1 MLRVL
6 GLARWRKLAVVL
18 ALGGGVALIPLYDA
32 EAGTLTAAS
41 VTPGSTV
48 AAVVTSYDVQFTTAT
63 MLGVNDG
70 FVVVKFPGT
79 FGDVG
84 TVTLGAFSATSSTAT
99 VSQVILDDGVKEV
112 RLRLATDGVPLG
124 STVTFTLN
132 SVLNPP
138 TPGAAGDYVLE
149 TRDGGGSGV
158 DDATVA
164 GHTFT
169 ANPAPAVTTPIADQM
184 VHAVDGPAVVEVD
197 LNNVFT
203 DGDGDGDGDSLTFS
217 IVPGHDTG
225 IVTVG
230 LSGAGNETLTFTP
243 LAKGTTTVTIEASDL
258 PAEGEG
264 TAQDAFQVEVLTGLL
279 TGVSVTPMSLDAG
292 ATTDYVIEFTTPTE
306 IPTDGNLGGL
316 DFPNTFD
323 VSGAMLTGYSQS
335 LGSATVTLPL
345 VNAGQIVILYVAVG
359 SVPANATVTFTLTGL
374 VNPGAPGNP
383 GDYVFTTNGAS
394 GNPLL
399 DRAIAPGHDFLLVGA
414 PTVTAAIADQMVH
427 AADGP
432 VVVEADLNNVFT
444 DGDGDALTF
453 SIVPGHDTGIVTVG
467 LSGAGDET
475 LTITPLAKGTTT
487 VTLEASDIP
496 SGMGEGTVQDT
507 FEVEVLTGLLT
518 GASATPASLI
528 TGATTDYVIEFT
540 TPTEIPTD
548 GNLGGL
554 DFPNT
559 FDVSGAMLTG
569 YSQSLGSATVT
580 LPVVNAG
587 QIVTLYVAVG
597 SVPANAIVTFTLTG
611 LVNPGAPGNP
621 GDYVFTTNG
630 ASGNPLLDRAIV
642 FGHDFVSPVTPPNSM
657 NDGPS
662 VPLTVVEDASAPAIN
677 DFDLLANDTAG
688 TFPIDPTSV
697 VIDDAGTQGTV
708 TNNGN
713 GTFDFT
719 PSADFNGTTTFTYTD
734 KDTDSPANSSSIAT
748 VTVTVTAEN
757 DAPVGSA
764 DSYVTANDTN
774 LVANDADGSGG
785 GGVNNDGVLAN
796 DMDVDGDA
804 LTVTLLIPP
813 SDGTLLGGL
822 NPDGTFT
829 YDPDLAFAGNDGFT
843 YQVSDGGPPVGPIT
857 VTLVVLTGP
866 PVARDDSFSVL
877 KGATVMGNVL
887 DDNGNGADTD
897 PGDGA
902 PPLGVLALVGGNP
915 AEDTAFTLELTGPN
929 RGDFSYTHDGT
940 TPPTT
945 PVTFQYTVED
955 SEMNLSNTA
964 TVTIDVLSPPVDLVV
979 TAAPVADEGSGGG
992 TTAFIFTLTPDV
1004 APGASGITVGV
1015 AVNAGDTDGADGLS
1029 TPPATLVFP
1038 TGTTAAQTVTVNRD
1052 GTVEPDEMFSLT
1064 LTDDASDDNDV
1075 TFSGAGTNPT
1085 TTIQN
1090 DDAAPVAVADTAGTN
1105 IDAAI
1110 VGFAIAG
1117 NDTDGDGDL
1126 DATSAA
1132 NLIRTGGTLTGI
1144 GVIDGG
1150 GLLDYTP
1157 PAGMS
1162 GTEIFSYTIADDAGN
1177 VSVPGTI
1184 TVTVT
1189 VTAAAPPPGPGAP
1202 PAAAATVEL
1211 TTDPDPLAESNVDG
1225 GVLILTLTGSTW
1237 ADPLTL
1243 DLFGFT
1249 GLEDVAPTGVTRTSD
1264 TEAQLVLTRTAPG
1277 VLIADVEFT
1286 LTVMDTAHSS
1296 ATSFDPLT
1304 GTVVDDVDDSDGD
1317 GLSDAD
1323 EVEVYSTD
1331 PQNPDTDG
1339 DGVNDGDEVAQGT
1352 DPNDPLDPVSSS
1364 PLDLIFADGF
1374 ESGDTSR
1381 WSSTL
1386 GGGVSGTGFHGGG
1399 PGTGSSALRVA
1410 GLEDGPMAIEDVVAN
1425 IDGDFEAIFAWDAE
1439 AGEFLV
1445 FRPGVP
1451 AFLNTLS
1458 ELVPGQAVFILAS
1471 DGSELI
1477 WLQGTSIREERAV
1490 PLLRGFNFEM
1500 WTGPNAAPVEA
1511 ALRQLG
1517 NALEAVFVWDP
1528 EAQEY
1533 LVFRPGA
1540 PAFINSLEALPYSR
1554 AVWVLVNQ
1562 DVIWTQ
1568 PERDSVFP
1576 SALPTGA

>member
-18 ALGGGVALIPLYDA
+18 ALVGGVALIPLYDA

-203 DGDGDGDGDSLTFS
+203 DGDGDGDGDGDALTFS

-243 LAKGTTTVTIEASDL
+243 LAKGTTTVKIEASDL

-399 DRAIAPGHDFLLVGA
+399 DRAI
-414 PTVTAAIADQMVH
+414 
-427 AADGP
+427 
-432 VVVEADLNNVFT
+432 
-444 DGDGDALTF
+444 
-453 SIVPGHDTGIVTVG
+453 
-467 LSGAGDET
+467 
-475 LTITPLAKGTTT
+475 
-487 VTLEASDIP
+487 
-496 SGMGEGTVQDT
+496 
-507 FEVEVLTGLLT
+507 
-518 GASATPASLI
+518 
-528 TGATTDYVIEFT
+528 
-540 TPTEIPTD
+540 
-548 GNLGGL
+548 
-554 DFPNT
+554 
-559 FDVSGAMLTG
+559 
-569 YSQSLGSATVT
+569 
-580 LPVVNAG
+580 
-587 QIVTLYVAVG
+587 
-597 SVPANAIVTFTLTG
+597 
-611 LVNPGAPGNP
+611 
-621 GDYVFTTNG
+621 
-630 ASGNPLLDRAIV
+630 V
-642 FGHDFVSPVTPPNSM
+642 FGHDFVSPVTPPNAM

-719 PSADFNGTTTFTYTD
+719 PSADFNGTTTFTYTV

-1038 TGTTAAQTVTVNRD
+1038 TGTTAAQTVTVTVNRD

-1184 TVTVT
+1184 TITVTVTVT